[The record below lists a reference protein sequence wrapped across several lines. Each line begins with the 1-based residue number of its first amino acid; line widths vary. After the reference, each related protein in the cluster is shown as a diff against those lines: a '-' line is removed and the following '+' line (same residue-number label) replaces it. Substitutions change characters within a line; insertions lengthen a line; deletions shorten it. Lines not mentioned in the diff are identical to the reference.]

1 MKNYHKKIKGVSLVT
16 AFLTVPLVASAATAE
31 TETLDTFTL
40 PEVVV
45 TATRTDQDVQKIPAA
60 VQVITEKQ
68 IKSGGAASVQEV
80 LRQQTDIM
88 TGPHMPAGSELS
100 LRGMNTNQ
108 TLVLVNGRRVAN
120 EESNSAEN
128 SHVLDRINVD
138 NVDRIEV
145 VRGPASA
152 LYGTDALGGVIN
164 IITKKSTKA
173 GGSVGVYTGRGSAGN
188 WYHLDSG
195 ALGKL
200 SATAD
205 MRLEQQRKLMNGDA
219 QTYRN
224 YGPSQTYSL
233 SADYDFDQHRKLNFS
248 ADFFKQHLV
257 SDNDDSGLQPYTFTM
272 GTLSLPGLYQSAQ
285 DKHTWTNYTQ
295 TNYGLA
301 YDGQTGKH
309 TTKARIYTSRFG
321 WDDWTS
327 NHVVAEGTSINGA
340 MYNGRYL
347 SAARLNA
354 IYTAALTGQN
364 PDYDFNT
371 NERTLWGAEFRDTY
385 QANAKHRLTLGGEY
399 IYNQVRGTDLNDGGD
414 NITSVTQNGVSKNSS
429 EKSVQTRAL
438 YVQDEMD
445 FGKWFVTPALR
456 YDHHSAFGDHYSPKV
471 GVTYSARPD
480 FRIKANYGEGF
491 KAPSIMALY
500 YHLYRLM
507 DVYRTIY
514 GNPNLKPEESKSWD
528 VGFEGEKGKFSYRA
542 AYFDN
547 RVKNLI
553 TTTRV
558 EDINWKYINVGQAR
572 IKGLETQLG
581 WQATDK
587 WQFKLAGTWLDA
599 HDETSGNWLTNR
611 ARFNGVLQ
619 VGYDDRRENGISALV
634 TDQFAYRQRVPD
646 SYYTTG
652 TYSTSGKDHT
662 YNLVNMLV
670 TKKFNKNFRV
680 YAGLDNLFDKND
692 LDAGLYGRMW
702 KTGAVWNF

>member
-1 MKNYHKKIKGVSLVT
+1 MKNYYRKIDYLPLTVV
-16 AFLTVPLVASAATAE
+16 FLTVPALTFAAGAVVE
-31 TETLDTFTL
+31 DLDTFTL

-60 VQVITEKQ
+60 VQVITAKQ
-68 IKSGGAASVQEV
+68 ITAGGATSVQEV
-80 LRQQTDIM
+80 LRQNTDII

-138 NVDRIEV
+138 SIARIEV
-145 VRGPASA
+145 VRGAASA

-164 IITKKSTKA
+164 IITRKSSKA
-173 GGSVGVYTGRGSAGN
+173 SGSVGIYTGRGSTGN

-205 MRLEQQRKLMNGDA
+205 VRLEQQRKIMNGDA

-248 ADFFKQHLV
+248 VDFFKQHLI
-257 SDNDDSGLQPYTFTM
+257 SDNDDSGLNPYTFTM
-272 GTLSLPGLYQSAQ
+272 GTLALPGFYQSAQ

-327 NHVVAEGTSINGA
+327 NNVVAQGTSTTGV
-340 MYNGRYL
+340 MYKGMYF
-347 SAARLNA
+347 SPARLNA
-354 IYTAALTGQN
+354 IYAAALKGQN

-371 NERTLWGAEFRDTY
+371 NERTLWGTEFRDTY
-385 QANAKHRLTLGGEY
+385 QADARHRITLGGEY
-399 IYNQVRGTDLNDGGD
+399 IYNHVRGTDLNDGGD
-414 NITSVTQNGVSKNSS
+414 DITSVTQNGTSKNSS

-438 YVQDEMD
+438 YLQDEMN

-456 YDHHSAFGDHYSPKV
+456 YDHHTAFGDHYSPKV

-514 GNPNLKPEESKSWD
+514 GNPDLKPEESKSWD
-528 VGFEGEKGKFSYRA
+528 LGFEGEKGKLSYRA
-542 AYFDN
+542 SYFDN

-558 EDINWKYINVGQAR
+558 EEINWKYINVGQTR
-572 IKGLETQLG
+572 IKGVETQLG

-662 YNLVNMLV
+662 FNLVNVLV
-670 TKKFNKNFRV
+670 TKKFNKDFRV
-680 YAGLDNLFDKND
+680 YAGLDNLLDKND
-692 LDAGLYGRMW
+692 LDAGIYGRMW

>member
-1 MKNYHKKIKGVSLVT
+1 MKNYHKKISVTSLLVT
-16 AFLTVPLVASAATAE
+16 FLTVPAVVVAASGEKQNLE
-31 TETLDTFTL
+31 TYTL

-68 IKSGGAASVQEV
+68 IAAGGVVSVQEV
-80 LRQQTDIM
+80 LRQNTDII
-88 TGPHMPAGSELS
+88 TGLHMPAGSELS

-128 SHVLDRINVD
+128 SHVLDRINVQ
-138 NVDRIEV
+138 NIARIEV
-145 VRGPASA
+145 VRGAASA

-173 GGSVGVYTGRGSAGN
+173 GGSIGVYTGRSSTGN

-195 ALGKL
+195 AVGKF

-205 MRLEQQRKLMNGDA
+205 VRLEQQRKIMNGDA
-219 QTYRN
+219 ETYRN
-224 YGPSQTYSL
+224 YGPSQTYSV
-233 SADYDFDQHRKLNFS
+233 SADYDFDTHRKLNFS

-257 SDNDDSGLQPYTFTM
+257 SDNDDSGLLPYTFTYTKNNQ
-272 GTLSLPGLYQSAQ
+272 TLSIPGLYRSAQ
-285 DKHTWTNYTQ
+285 DKHTWTDYTQ

-301 YDGQTGKH
+301 YDAQTGKH
-309 TTKARIYTSRFG
+309 TTRARIYVSRFG
-321 WDDWTS
+321 WDDRTA
-327 NHVVAEGTSINGA
+327 NTVFAQGA
-340 MYNGRYL
+340 TA
-347 SAARLNA
+347 SPVLNR
-354 IYTAALTGQN
+354 IYAAALLGQN
-364 PDYDFNT
+364 PNYDFNT
-371 NERTLWGAEFRDTY
+371 NERNLFGTEFRDTY
-385 QANAKHRLTLGGEY
+385 QANAVHRFTLGGEY

-438 YVQDEMD
+438 YLQDEMD

-514 GNPNLKPEESKSWD
+514 GNPNLQPEESKSWD
-528 VGFEGEKGKFSYRA
+528 VGFEGERGKLSYRA

-572 IKGLETQLG
+572 IKGLETALG
-581 WQATDK
+581 WQATDS

-599 HDETSGNWLTNR
+599 HDETSGSWLTNR
-611 ARFNGVLQ
+611 ARFTGVLQ
-619 VGYDDRRENGISALV
+619 VGYDDHKDNGISMLL
-634 TDQFAYRQRVPD
+634 TDQMAYGQRVPD

-652 TYSTSGKDHT
+652 TYSTSGEDHT
-662 YNLVNMLV
+662 FNLVNVLV
-670 TKKFNKNFRV
+670 TKKFNKDFRV
-680 YAGLDNLFDKND
+680 YAGLDNVFDKND
-692 LDAGLYGRMW
+692 IDAGIYGRMW

>member
-1 MKNYHKKIKGVSLVT
+1 MKNYYRKIDYLPLTVV
-16 AFLTVPLVASAATAE
+16 FLTVPALTFAAGAVVE
-31 TETLDTFTL
+31 DLDTFTL

-60 VQVITEKQ
+60 VQVITAKQ
-68 IKSGGAASVQEV
+68 ITAGGATSVQEV
-80 LRQQTDIM
+80 LRQNTDII

-138 NVDRIEV
+138 SIARIEV
-145 VRGPASA
+145 VRGAASA

-164 IITKKSTKA
+164 IITRKSSKA
-173 GGSVGVYTGRGSAGN
+173 SGSVGIYTGRGSTGN

-205 MRLEQQRKLMNGDA
+205 VRLEQQRKIMNGDA

-248 ADFFKQHLV
+248 VDFFKQHLI
-257 SDNDDSGLQPYTFTM
+257 SDNDDSGLNPYTFTM
-272 GTLSLPGLYQSAQ
+272 GTLALPGFYQSAQ

-327 NHVVAEGTSINGA
+327 NNVVAQGTSTTGV
-340 MYNGRYL
+340 MYKGMYF
-347 SAARLNA
+347 SPARLNA
-354 IYTAALTGQN
+354 IYAAALKGQN

-371 NERTLWGAEFRDTY
+371 NERTLWGTEFRDTY
-385 QANAKHRLTLGGEY
+385 QADARHRITLGGEY

-414 NITSVTQNGVSKNSS
+414 DITSVTQNGTSKNSS

-438 YVQDEMD
+438 YLQDEMN

-456 YDHHSAFGDHYSPKV
+456 YDHHTAFGDHYSPKV

-514 GNPNLKPEESKSWD
+514 GNPDLKPEESKSWD
-528 VGFEGEKGKFSYRA
+528 LGFEGEKGKLSYRA
-542 AYFDN
+542 SYFDN

-558 EDINWKYINVGQAR
+558 EEINWKYINVGQTR
-572 IKGLETQLG
+572 IKGVETQLG

-662 YNLVNMLV
+662 FNLVNVLV
-670 TKKFNKNFRV
+670 TKKFNKDFRV
-680 YAGLDNLFDKND
+680 YAGLDNLLDKND
-692 LDAGLYGRMW
+692 LDAGIYGRMW

>member
-1 MKNYHKKIKGVSLVT
+1 MKKNIATNLYTLML
-16 AFLTVPLVASAATAE
+16 FLLSAPGITFAAGAE
-31 TETLDTFTL
+31 ESLDTFTL

-60 VQVITEKQ
+60 VQVISAKQ
-68 IKSGGAASVQEV
+68 IEAGGATSVMEV
-80 LRQQTDIM
+80 LRQNTDII

-128 SHVLDRINVD
+128 SHVLERINVQD
-138 NVDRIEV
+138 VARIEV
-145 VRGPASA
+145 VRGATSA

-164 IITKKSTKA
+164 IITKKATKA
-173 GGSVGVYTGRGSAGN
+173 GGSLGVYSGRGSTGN
-188 WYHLDSG
+188 WYHVDSG
-195 ALGKL
+195 ALGKF

-205 MRLEQQRKLMNGDA
+205 VRLEQQRKIMNGDSA
-219 QTYRN
+219 TYRN
-224 YGPSQTYSL
+224 YGPSQNYSV
-233 SADYDFDQHRKLNFS
+233 SADYDFDKHRKLNFS
-248 ADFFKQHLV
+248 VDFFKQHLV
-257 SDNDDSGLQPYTFTM
+257 SDNDDSGLNPYTFTY
-272 GTLSLPGLYQSAQ
+272 TNKDKQTVSIPGLYQSAK
-285 DKHTWTNYTQ
+285 DKHTWTDYTQ
-295 TNYGLA
+295 SNFGLA
-301 YDGQTGKH
+301 YDATAGKH
-309 TTKARIYTSRFG
+309 TTRVRIYTSHFG
-321 WDDWTS
+321 WDDRTV
-327 NHVVAEGTSINGA
+327 NNVLAKGTSPSPI
-340 MYNGRYL
+340 
-347 SAARLNA
+347 LNH

-364 PDYDFNT
+364 PNYDFNT
-371 NERTLWGAEFRDTY
+371 NERTLFGTEFRDTY
-385 QANAKHRLTLGGEY
+385 QANATHRLTFGGEY
-399 IYNQVRGTDLNDGGD
+399 LYNQVRGTDLNDGGD
-414 NITSVTQNGVSKNSS
+414 NITSVIQNGVSKNSS
-429 EKSVQTRAL
+429 EKSIQTRAF
-438 YVQDEMD
+438 YVQDEIG
-445 FGKWFVTPALR
+445 FGKWFVAPALR

-528 VGFEGEKGKFSYRA
+528 IGFEGERGKLTYRA

-572 IKGLETQLG
+572 IKGLETIMG

-599 HDETSGNWLTNR
+599 HDDTSGNWLTNR
-611 ARFNGVLQ
+611 ARFTGVLQ
-619 VGYDDRRENGISALV
+619 VGYDDHKDNGISAFL
-634 TDQFAYRQRVPD
+634 TDQMSYGQRVPD
-646 SYYTTG
+646 SYYTKG
-652 TYSTSGKDHT
+652 TYSTSGEDHT
-662 YNLVNMLV
+662 YNLVNVLV
-670 TKKFNKNFRV
+670 TKKFNKNLRV
-680 YAGLDNLFDKND
+680 YAGIDNLFDKND
-692 LDAGLYGRMW
+692 LDAGIYGRMW

>member
-1 MKNYHKKIKGVSLVT
+1 
-16 AFLTVPLVASAATAE
+16 
-31 TETLDTFTL
+31 
-40 PEVVV
+40 
-45 TATRTDQDVQKIPAA
+45 
-60 VQVITEKQ
+60 
-68 IKSGGAASVQEV
+68 
-80 LRQQTDIM
+80 
-88 TGPHMPAGSELS
+88 MPAGSELS

-128 SHVLDRINVD
+128 SHVLDRINVQ
-138 NVDRIEV
+138 NIARIEV
-145 VRGPASA
+145 VRGAASA

-164 IITKKSTKA
+164 IITKKSTKS
-173 GGSVGVYTGRGSAGN
+173 GGSIGLYTGRGSTGN
-188 WYHLDSG
+188 WYHLGSG

-205 MRLEQQRKLMNGDA
+205 VRLEQQRKIMNGDA
-219 QTYRN
+219 ETYRN
-224 YGPSQTYSL
+224 YGPSQTYSV
-233 SADYDFDQHRKLNFS
+233 SADYDFDAHRKLNLS
-248 ADFFKQHLV
+248 VDFFKQHLV
-257 SDNDDSGLQPYTFTM
+257 SDNDDSGLQPYTFTY
-272 GTLSLPGLYQSAQ
+272 TKNNQIFSIPGLYQSAQ
-285 DKHTWTNYTQ
+285 DKHTWTDYTQ

-301 YDGQTGKH
+301 YDAQTGKH
-309 TTKARIYTSRFG
+309 TTRARVYASRFG
-321 WDDWTS
+321 WDDRTV
-327 NHVVAEGTSINGA
+327 NHVLAQGTTSSP
-340 MYNGRYL
+340 M
-347 SAARLNA
+347 LNR
-354 IYTAALTGQN
+354 IYAAALTGQN
-364 PDYDFNT
+364 PDYDFNS
-371 NERTLWGAEFRDTY
+371 NERNLFGMEFRDTY
-385 QANAKHRLTLGGEY
+385 QANAKHRLTVGGEY

-414 NITSVTQNGVSKNSS
+414 NISSVTQNGVSKDSS

-445 FGKWFVTPALR
+445 FGKWFVTPAVR

-514 GNPNLKPEESKSWD
+514 GNPNLQPEESKSWD
-528 VGFEGEKGKFSYRA
+528 VGFEGEKGKLSYRA

-558 EDINWKYINVGQAR
+558 EEINWKYINVGQAR

-599 HDETSGNWLTNR
+599 HDETSGNWLANR
-611 ARFNGVLQ
+611 ARFTGVAQ
-619 VGYDDRRENGISALV
+619 VGYDDLKENGWSALV
-634 TDQFAYRQRVPD
+634 TDQMSYGQRVPD

-652 TYSTSGKDHT
+652 TYSTSGEDHT
-662 YNLVNMLV
+662 FNLVNILV
-670 TKKFNKNFRV
+670 TKKFNKDFRI
-680 YAGLDNLFDKND
+680 YAGLDNVFDKND
-692 LDAGLYGRMW
+692 LDAGIYGRMW

>member
-1 MKNYHKKIKGVSLVT
+1 MKKVRATDLYSLMLVLLCT
-16 AFLTVPLVASAATAE
+16 PSIAFATDAGE
-31 TETLDTFTL
+31 PLDTFTL

-60 VQVITEKQ
+60 VQVISAKQ
-68 IKSGGAASVQEV
+68 IEAGGATSVMEV
-80 LRQQTDIM
+80 LRQNTDII

-128 SHVLDRINVD
+128 SHVLERINVQD
-138 NVDRIEV
+138 IARIEV
-145 VRGPASA
+145 VRGATSA

-164 IITKKSTKA
+164 IITKKSTKT
-173 GGSVGVYTGRGSAGN
+173 GGSLGIYTGRGSTGN
-188 WYHLDSG
+188 WYHVDSG

-205 MRLEQQRKLMNGDA
+205 VRLEQQRKLMNGDPE
-219 QTYRN
+219 TYRN
-224 YGPSQTYSL
+224 YGPSQNYNV

-248 ADFFKQHLV
+248 VDFFKQHLV
-257 SDNDDSGLQPYTFTM
+257 SDNDDSGLNPYTFTY
-272 GTLSLPGLYQSAQ
+272 TNKDKQTVSIPGLYQSAK
-285 DKHTWTNYTQ
+285 DKHTWTDYTQ

-301 YDGQTGKH
+301 YDATTGKH
-309 TTKARIYTSRFG
+309 TTRARIYTSHFG
-321 WDDWTS
+321 WDDRTV
-327 NHVVAEGTSINGA
+327 NNVVAQGTSPSPI
-340 MYNGRYL
+340 
-347 SAARLNA
+347 LNR

-364 PDYDFNT
+364 PNYDFNT
-371 NERTLWGAEFRDTY
+371 NERTLFGTEFRDTY
-385 QANAKHRLTLGGEY
+385 QADATHRLTFGGEY
-399 IYNQVRGTDLNDGGD
+399 LYNQVRGTDLNDGGD
-414 NITSVTQNGVSKNSS
+414 NITSVTQNRVSKNSS
-429 EKSVQTRAL
+429 EKSIQTRAF
-438 YVQDEMD
+438 YVQDEMN

-528 VGFEGEKGKFSYRA
+528 IGFEGERGKFTYRA

-572 IKGLETQLG
+572 IKGLETILG

-599 HDETSGNWLTNR
+599 HDDTSGNWLTNR
-611 ARFNGVLQ
+611 ARFTGVLQ
-619 VGYDDRRENGISALV
+619 VGYDDHKDNGISALL
-634 TDQFAYRQRVPD
+634 TDQMSYGQRVPD

-652 TYSTSGKDHT
+652 TYSTSGEDHT
-662 YNLVNMLV
+662 YNLVNVLV
-670 TKKFNKNFRV
+670 TKKFNKNVRI
-680 YAGLDNLFDKND
+680 YAGLDNVFDKND
-692 LDAGLYGRMW
+692 IDAGIYGRMW

>member
-1 MKNYHKKIKGVSLVT
+1 MKNYYRKIDYLPLTVV
-16 AFLTVPLVASAATAE
+16 FLTVPALTFAAGAAVE
-31 TETLDTFTL
+31 DLDTFTL

-60 VQVITEKQ
+60 VQVITAKQ
-68 IKSGGAASVQEV
+68 ITAGGATSVQEV
-80 LRQQTDIM
+80 LRQNTDII

-138 NVDRIEV
+138 SIARIEV
-145 VRGPASA
+145 VRGAASA

-164 IITKKSTKA
+164 IITRKSSKA
-173 GGSVGVYTGRGSAGN
+173 SGSVGIYTGRGSTGN

-205 MRLEQQRKLMNGDA
+205 VRLEQQRKIMNGDA

-248 ADFFKQHLV
+248 VDFFKQHLI
-257 SDNDDSGLQPYTFTM
+257 SDNDDSGLNPYTFTM
-272 GTLSLPGLYQSAQ
+272 GTLALPGFYQSAQ

-327 NHVVAEGTSINGA
+327 NNVVAQGTSTTGV
-340 MYNGRYL
+340 MYKGMYF
-347 SAARLNA
+347 SPARLNA
-354 IYTAALTGQN
+354 IYAAALKGQN

-371 NERTLWGAEFRDTY
+371 NERTLWGTEFRDTY
-385 QANAKHRLTLGGEY
+385 QADARHRITLGGEY

-414 NITSVTQNGVSKNSS
+414 DITSVTQNGTSKNSS

-438 YVQDEMD
+438 YLQDEMN

-456 YDHHSAFGDHYSPKV
+456 YDHHTAFGDHYSPKV

-514 GNPNLKPEESKSWD
+514 GNPDLKPEESKSWD
-528 VGFEGEKGKFSYRA
+528 LGFEGEKGKLSYRA
-542 AYFDN
+542 SYFDN

-558 EDINWKYINVGQAR
+558 EEINWKYINVGQTR
-572 IKGLETQLG
+572 IKGVETQLG

-662 YNLVNMLV
+662 FNLVNVLV
-670 TKKFNKNFRV
+670 TKKFNKDFRV
-680 YAGLDNLFDKND
+680 YAGLDNLLDKND
-692 LDAGLYGRMW
+692 LDAGIYGRMW

>member
-1 MKNYHKKIKGVSLVT
+1 MKNYHKKISATSLLVT
-16 AFLTVPLVASAATAE
+16 FLTVPAVVVAASGEKQNLE
-31 TETLDTFTL
+31 TYTL

-68 IKSGGAASVQEV
+68 IAAGGAVSVQEV
-80 LRQQTDIM
+80 LRQNTDII

-128 SHVLDRINVD
+128 SHALDRINVQ
-138 NVDRIEV
+138 NIARIEV
-145 VRGPASA
+145 VRGAASA

-173 GGSVGVYTGRGSAGN
+173 GGSIGVYTGRGSTGN

-195 ALGKL
+195 AVGKF

-205 MRLEQQRKLMNGDA
+205 VRLEQQRKIMNGDA
-219 QTYRN
+219 ETYRN
-224 YGPSQTYSL
+224 YGPSQTYSV
-233 SADYDFDQHRKLNFS
+233 SADYDFDTHRKLNFS

-257 SDNDDSGLQPYTFTM
+257 SDNDDSGLQPYTFTYTKNNQ
-272 GTLSLPGLYQSAQ
+272 TLSIPGLYRSAQ
-285 DKHTWTNYTQ
+285 DKHTWTDYTQ

-301 YDGQTGKH
+301 YDAQTGKH
-309 TTKARIYTSRFG
+309 TTRARIYVSRFG
-321 WDDWTS
+321 WDDRTA
-327 NHVVAEGTSINGA
+327 NTVFAQGTTASPV
-340 MYNGRYL
+340 
-347 SAARLNA
+347 LNR
-354 IYTAALTGQN
+354 IYAAALLGQN
-364 PDYDFNT
+364 PNYDFNT
-371 NERTLWGAEFRDTY
+371 NERNLFGTEFRDTY
-385 QANAKHRLTLGGEY
+385 QANAVHRFTLGGEY

-438 YVQDEMD
+438 YLQDEMD

-514 GNPNLKPEESKSWD
+514 GNPNLQPEESKSWD
-528 VGFEGEKGKFSYRA
+528 VGFEGERGKLSYRA

-572 IKGLETQLG
+572 IKGLETALG
-581 WQATDK
+581 WQATDR

-599 HDETSGNWLTNR
+599 HDETSGSWLTNR
-611 ARFNGVLQ
+611 ARFTGVLQ
-619 VGYDDRRENGISALV
+619 VGYDDHKDNGISMLL
-634 TDQFAYRQRVPD
+634 TDQMAYGQRVPD

-652 TYSTSGKDHT
+652 TYSTSGEDHT
-662 YNLVNMLV
+662 FNLVNVLV
-670 TKKFNKNFRV
+670 TKKFNKDFRV
-680 YAGLDNLFDKND
+680 YAGLDNVFDKND
-692 LDAGLYGRMW
+692 IDAGIYGRMW